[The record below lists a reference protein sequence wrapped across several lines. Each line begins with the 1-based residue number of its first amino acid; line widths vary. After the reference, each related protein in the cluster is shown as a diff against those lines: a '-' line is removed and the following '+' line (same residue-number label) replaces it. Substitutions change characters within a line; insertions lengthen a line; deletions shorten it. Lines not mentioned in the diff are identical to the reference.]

1 MTERTDR
8 RTVLAGLAAALPA
21 IALPAAAQR
30 PATDPEPPCG
40 LSPEHFPNVIVQAHD
55 GRRARFWDD
64 LVRDRTVLLHFF
76 SIVDDAVYPVLANL
90 ARAYQNL
97 QPLMGER
104 LGRDV
109 FLYSI
114 TMDPERDT
122 SRALQDL
129 AVRHGA
135 GPGWLFLTG
144 EPAAVG
150 LLKARLFV
158 HDVAHQHTGG
168 PVEDCSR
175 GLMRYGNAAAGL
187 WGSVPAKAD
196 PQQIAA
202 RLSWV
207 QARQPASGPPRRRG
221 PVPLTE
227 QPWWTKR
234 EERS

>member
-1 MTERTDR
+1 MNERTDR
-8 RTVLAGLAAALPA
+8 RTVLTGLAAAALPA
-21 IALPAAAQR
+21 AVQR
-30 PATDPEPPCG
+30 PDPEAPSCG
-40 LSPEHFPNVIVQAHD
+40 VSPEHFPNVVVQAHD

-64 LVRDRTVLLHFF
+64 LIRDRTVLLHFF
-76 SIVDDAVYPVLANL
+76 SIADDAVYPVLANV
-90 ARAYQNL
+90 ARAYRNL

-114 TMDPERDT
+114 TVDPERDT
-122 SRALQDL
+122 PRALQDL
-129 AVRHGA
+129 AARHGA

-158 HDVAHQHTGG
+158 HDATHQHAGE

-175 GLMRYGNAAAGL
+175 GLLRYGNAAAGL

-196 PQQIAA
+196 PEQIAA

-207 QARQPASGPPRRRG
+207 QARQPVAGPPRRRG

-227 QPWWTKR
+227 QPWWTRR